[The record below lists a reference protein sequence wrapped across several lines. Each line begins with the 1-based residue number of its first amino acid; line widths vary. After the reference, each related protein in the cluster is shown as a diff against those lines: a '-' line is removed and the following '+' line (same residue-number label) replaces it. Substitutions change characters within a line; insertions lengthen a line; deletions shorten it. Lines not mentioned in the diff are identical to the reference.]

1 MIRAGIARWVQAPLV
16 TGWSALLCGMVAV
29 WIPTMVRLAMN
40 GTVTGCEFTPYLPF
54 VLISAV
60 VLRWWK
66 AALVALASVAVLAGL
81 FESSPAFQ
89 MSCLMPAAGMFLASS
104 TVMIGFPMMVRRAM
118 ATQVRRTDGT
128 TSGLIF
134 SVEQGDVWASW
145 HGQGAPVRLG
155 SQRAVYETMED
166 FLAQGEA
173 GKPLADR

>member
-1 MIRAGIARWVQAPLV
+1 
-16 TGWSALLCGMVAV
+16 MVGV

-40 GTVTGCEFTPYLPF
+40 GAVTGCEFTPYLPF

-60 VLRWWK
+60 LLRWWK
-66 AALVALASVAVLAGL
+66 AALVALASVAVLGGL
-81 FESSPAFQ
+81 IGGSPAFEL
-89 MSCLMPAAGMFLASS
+89 SCFVPAAGAFLASS
-104 TVMIGFPMMVRRAM
+104 AVMIGFVKLVRRA
-118 ATQVRRTDGT
+118 AAAEKRRDV

-155 SQRAVYETMED
+155 SQRAVSETMED
-166 FLAQGEA
+166 FLAQGET